1 LTDDKSGLERKD
13 ELQLSPTM
21 ATSKKITQKKT
32 TALKPTPTSLSLSKK
47 KAAIKKKSTAC
58 TLQSTTSSQSSTQ
71 PSIEEEDDDKLTHV
85 GDTLDADG
93 DTVME
98 HVDDGEKTASSP
110 IELSDDEGMEV
121 EDDEAELSTYF
132 IYIAT
137 AV

>member
-1 LTDDKSGLERKD
+1 
-13 ELQLSPTM
+13 M